1 MPMLTLSAPAA
12 WRAWLVRRIDRHLQD
27 LAAADPGL
35 LARVA
40 RQARRR
46 AWQSLGL
53 APLRAE
59 LRALAAQQRDLD
71 RRARRAH
78 QAALAVLRRRPPEA
92 VADVPGSGRLPAE
105 IRRALRRR
113 QALHAAELLAA
124 EALGPELLRW
134 RREKAQVRETLAL
147 ATAPAAVLALWR
159 QTLAALGQEP
169 TALQQAVLARADTAG
184 P

>member
-1 MPMLTLSAPAA
+1 
-12 WRAWLVRRIDRHLQD
+12 LQD
-27 LAAADPGL
+27 LTAADPGL
-35 LARVA
+35 LGRVA
-40 RQARRR
+40 RQARGR

-53 APLRAE
+53 APLRVQ

-78 QAALAVLRRRPPEA
+78 QAALAVLRRLPPQA
-92 VADVPGSGRLPAE
+92 VADVPGGGRLPAE

-113 QALHAAELLAA
+113 QALHAAELLTA
-124 EALGPELLRW
+124 EARGRELLRW
-134 RREKAQVRETLAL
+134 RQEKAQLPETLAL
-147 ATAPAAVLALWR
+147 ATAPSAVQALWR
-159 QTLAALGQEP
+159 QTLAALAQQP